1 LTLPLETRIAEG
13 RGRQIGRNILSSY
26 AGQTVS
32 IITPLVLIP
41 LYTRLLGHAVY
52 GQWLMIQSVAVY
64 LGLGNFGTAQSV
76 GNRIT
81 ESVAGGKREELGQ
94 TVSTAFIGY
103 GMVAVVLAIV
113 CAGSAHW
120 IFHDV
125 SAEGDAHVALAFV
138 ILTIMLLSSWP
149 LRMGALVLRG
159 FERVDQDQAVSA
171 GSSILRLIGTAA
183 VLYGGMK
190 LVGVA
195 LVQGGTTLLYGLGV
209 SILAARFTPE
219 ARPRIARFSRRI
231 LRSLAKP
238 SLSFFI
244 MDASATLNFSVDNLV
259 IGYVLGTTMVTAYSV
274 PYRMLLTLGGLFSVL
289 DNALRP
295 TLTTRF
301 VRGERDMLY
310 SGLTMLLRI
319 AFLYV
324 TLVAFVAWLI
334 GPEVLRVWAGAGVFP
349 GKYVFGMQI
358 AVFMMSVLIDPPLT
372 VLYATTRHYGF
383 AKFALTEGLLNLVL
397 SLWWVRYWGL
407 GGVIGSTMVARVLT
421 TLWYTPWAAF
431 GLLDNGFERVFRD
444 LWPAAA
450 ICTGSIASA
459 VFLDRLA
466 NGNRALL
473 IGSSVAGVV
482 LIIAIFAL
490 GAFTA
495 PERRAAWSWITGR
508 SAAPA

>member
-1 LTLPLETRIAEG
+1 MASPLETRIAEG
-13 RGRQIGRNILSSY
+13 RGRQIGRNIISSY

-32 IITPLVLIP
+32 ILTPLILIP
-41 LYTRLLGHAVY
+41 LYTRLLGHAAY

-64 LGLGNFGTAQSV
+64 LGLGNFGTSQSV

-81 ESVAGGKREELGQ
+81 ESVAGGRHEELGQ
-94 TVSTAFIGY
+94 TVSTSFFGY
-103 GMVAVVLAIV
+103 GMVAAVITVI
-113 CAGSAHW
+113 CAFTAHW
-120 IFHDV
+120 IFRDV
-125 SAEGDAHVALAFV
+125 SGEGDAHVAIAFV
-138 ILTIMLLSSWP
+138 ILAVLLLSSWP
-149 LRMGALVLRG
+149 LRVGALVLRG

-171 GSSILRLIGTAA
+171 GSAILRLVGTAA

-209 SILAARFTPE
+209 SLLAMRFTPD
-219 ARPRIARFSRRI
+219 ARPHLSRFSRRVM
-231 LRSLAKP
+231 RSLAKP

-244 MDASATLNFSVDNLV
+244 MDASTTLNFSVDNLV
-259 IGYVLGTTMVTAYSV
+259 IGYVLGTTLVTSYSV

-301 VRGERDMLY
+301 VRGEYDMLY
-310 SGLTMLLRI
+310 SGLTLLLRM

-324 TLVAFVAWLI
+324 TLVAFLSWMV
-334 GPEVLRVWAGAGVFP
+334 GPEILRVWAGAGVFP

-358 AVFMMSVLIDPPLT
+358 AVFMMGVLIDPPLT
-372 VLYATTRHYGF
+372 VLYATTKHYGF

-407 GGVIGSTMVARVLT
+407 GGVIGGTLTARVLT

-431 GLLDNGFERVFRD
+431 TLLDTRFDRFFRD
-444 LWPAAA
+444 MWPAAA
-450 ICTGSIASA
+450 ICVGAIVCAISLDRVAA
-459 VFLDRLA
+459 GNRVFLFGSAAAGGLVIV
-466 NGNRALL
+466 ALY
-473 IGSSVAGVV
+473 
-482 LIIAIFAL
+482 
-490 GAFTA
+490 AFTA
-495 PERRAAWSWITGR
+495 FSGLERRAALSWITGR
-508 SAAPA
+508 SSPAT